1 MVLAIDEDRAPRQL
15 RRLERAERPLDVR
28 QALVGLD
35 RLGSPQGGALQARP
49 DDVYAVQLRLRVDL
63 VLLPRPADL
72 GVGHL
77 DGEVLIHF
85 FAADVTPLQLW
96 FRCDQNWC
104 SFSIRISVWIQPE
117 YASARSASRLKLW
130 RHPCPSYRSRAHQ
143 QRTGQALR
151 AVRLCSGI
159 NICPQRGGAG
169 TPVVVPGSALTPAS
183 RRGWCRATF
192 RNLPVRGVLV

>member
-1 MVLAIDEDRAPRQL
+1 MVLAIDEDRAHRQL

-72 GVGHL
+72 VVGHL

-85 FAADVTPLQLW
+85 FAADVAP
-96 FRCDQNWC
+96 
-104 SFSIRISVWIQPE
+104 
-117 YASARSASRLKLW
+117 
-130 RHPCPSYRSRAHQ
+130 HPPVNG
-143 QRTGQALR
+143 TNLR
-151 AVRLCSGI
+151 F
-159 NICPQRGGAG
+159 
-169 TPVVVPGSALTPAS
+169 SALT
-183 RRGWCRATF
+183 
-192 RNLPVRGVLV
+192 